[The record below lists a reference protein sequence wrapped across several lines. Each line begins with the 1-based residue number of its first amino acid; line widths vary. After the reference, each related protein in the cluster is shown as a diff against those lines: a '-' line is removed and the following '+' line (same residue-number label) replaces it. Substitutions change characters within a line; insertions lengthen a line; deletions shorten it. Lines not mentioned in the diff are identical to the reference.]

1 MSRFSAILA
10 CGMLCFV
17 ATVVVFG
24 QQRTPSDAPHVAGAA
39 SPSSVSWAIWRGDAE
54 RFAFWQLHGA
64 VVTADEGWQAK
75 EQGLVAP
82 GGLYADFAAAQ
93 AAVVPAAG
101 HHVTCSLADGTI
113 ATFWS
118 LERMEVQWARHQ
130 RQQRHQRSQGPQA
143 ATGHSSNPAV
153 PATHALPVMPQPTPR
168 KQ

>member
-1 MSRFSAILA
+1 
-10 CGMLCFV
+10 MLCFV
-17 ATVVVFG
+17 ATVVVSG
-24 QQRTPSDAPHVAGAA
+24 QHSAPSDLPHAAGVAN
-39 SPSSVSWAIWRGDAE
+39 SPSVSWATWQGDAE

-64 VVTADEGWQAK
+64 LVTADEGWQAK

-82 GGLYADFAAAQ
+82 GGLYANFAAAQ

-130 RQQRHQRSQGPQA
+130 RHQHHQHQQHQQRSQGPQA
-143 ATGHSSNPAV
+143 ATGRSSNPAV